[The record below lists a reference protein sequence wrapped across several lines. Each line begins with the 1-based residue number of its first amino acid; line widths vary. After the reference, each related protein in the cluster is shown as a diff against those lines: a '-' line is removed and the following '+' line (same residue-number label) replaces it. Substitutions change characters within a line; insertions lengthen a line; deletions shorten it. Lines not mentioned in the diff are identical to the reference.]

1 MFFFCIEL
9 SILVTIKHVLRNQ
22 VISLSMHSLEP
33 FIHVYNKY
41 NVVGRQDKE
50 KLTNGLQNNIFIYIY
65 WLFKEI
71 WHEMG
76 AFCYCIQHMKR
87 RWTSNKNANT
97 RPKHSFSV
105 KVGNYTKIVS
115 RATKLNSISE
125 NDTTSPPRNRL
136 CPIVARAIPKARF
149 KRKSNWC
156 CHDKPPP
163 TPTKIIP
170 KQDSF
175 DTQAVVLL

>member
-1 MFFFCIEL
+1 MYITNTT
-9 SILVTIKHVLRNQ
+9 S
-22 VISLSMHSLEP
+22 S
-33 FIHVYNKY
+33 
-41 NVVGRQDKE
+41 VGRTK
-50 KLTNGLQNNIFIYIY
+50 KNWPMVYKTINLYIY
-65 WLFKEI
+65 LLFKEI

-87 RWTSNKNANT
+87 RWTLNKNANT

-105 KVGNYTKIVS
+105 KVGNYTKNVS

-136 CPIVARAIPKARF
+136 CPIVARAIPKARI

-163 TPTKIIP
+163 TQITKIIP